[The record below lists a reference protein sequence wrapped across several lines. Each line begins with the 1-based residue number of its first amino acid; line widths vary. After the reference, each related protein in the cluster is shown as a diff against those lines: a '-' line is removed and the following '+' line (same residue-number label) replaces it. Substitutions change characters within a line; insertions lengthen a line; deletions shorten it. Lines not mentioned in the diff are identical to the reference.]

1 MMREAVIVGA
11 VRTAIAKA
19 NGALKDVRPDDL
31 AGLVLAELV
40 NRTGVEPS
48 ELDDVM
54 IGCASPVDQQGG
66 NIGRMAG
73 LIAGFPYEVPG
84 VTINRYCGSS
94 LEAVNSAAHAIMA
107 GQGELI
113 IAGGVESMTR
123 VPMGADISSFSEKIL
138 DRFTPAVMGATAENV
153 AEKYGVSREDQ
164 DEFALW
170 SHQKAVTATR
180 QGRFRQEILPI
191 EIAAEDSTTT
201 FDTDE
206 RPRPDTSLEKL
217 AKLPPVFKPGGTVTA
232 GNASGINDGSAAV
245 LLASKEKVKELGLE
259 LLATY
264 KGSAVAGVHPDY
276 MGLGPVPAT
285 RKALSRVGLT
295 VDDMDVVELHEAF
308 AATALHV
315 TRELGIER
323 DKLNPNGGAVALGHP
338 LGCSGARQMT
348 TLLYEMQRRNAQYG
362 LSAMCIGFG
371 QGIATIVEREV

>member
-1 MMREAVIVGA
+1 MSEAVIVGA

-19 NGALKDVRPDDL
+19 EGSLREIRPDDL
-31 AGLVLAELV
+31 AGQVLAELV
-40 NRTGVEPS
+40 NRTGIETS

-94 LEAVNSAAHAIMA
+94 LEALNSAAHAIMA

-123 VPMGADISSFSEKIL
+123 VPMGADIGSFSEKIL
-138 DRFTPAVMGATAENV
+138 DRFTPTVMGITAENV

-164 DEFALW
+164 DDFALW
-170 SHQKAVTATR
+170 SHQKAVAANR
-180 QGRFRQEILPI
+180 QGRFRREILPI
-191 EIAAEDSTTT
+191 EIADGNSTVS

-206 RPRPDTSLEKL
+206 RPRLDTSLEKL
-217 AKLPPVFKPGGTVTA
+217 AKLSPVFKPSGTVTA
-232 GNASGINDGSAAV
+232 GNSSGINDGSAAV
-245 LLASKEKVKELGLE
+245 LLTSKAKAKELGLE
-259 LLATY
+259 ALATY
-264 KGSAVAGVHPDY
+264 RGSAVAGVHPDY
-276 MGLGPVPAT
+276 MGLAPIPAT

-295 VDDMDVVELHEAF
+295 LDDMDVVELHEAF
-308 AATALHV
+308 AATALQV
-315 TRELGIER
+315 VRELGIER
-323 DKLNPNGGAVALGHP
+323 EMLNPNGGAVALGHP

-348 TLLYEMQRRNAQYG
+348 TLLYEMERRDARYG

-371 QGIATIVEREV
+371 QGIATVVEREV

>member
-1 MMREAVIVGA
+1 MREAVIVGA

-73 LIAGFPYEVPG
+73 LIAGFPYDVPG

-94 LEAVNSAAHAIMA
+94 LEAINSAAHAIMA

-170 SHQKAVTATR
+170 SHQKAVAATR

-191 EIAAEDSTTT
+191 EIAAEDFTTT

-259 LLATY
+259 ILATY
-264 KGSAVAGVHPDY
+264 RGSAVAGVHPDY

-295 VDDMDVVELHEAF
+295 VDDVDVVELHEAF

-315 TRELGIER
+315 TRELGIESDR
-323 DKLNPNGGAVALGHP
+323 LNPNGGAVALGHP

-348 TLLYEMQRRNAQYG
+348 TLLYEMVRRNAQYG